1 MKVQNL
7 WILIAVLVLYIVIN
21 SPQRSQNTYIVINV
35 NFIVNAA
42 TTKIP
47 LLKASANKPTA
58 NKPSASKPTANK
70 PSLSKPLLLTNENKP
85 LLLLSKDDP
94 PTIDPPT
101 IEKQQEPFEANKT
114 INIRDYLVN
123 IMETIY
129 YSS

>member
-1 MKVQNL
+1 MKVRHL
-7 WILIAVLVLYIVIN
+7 LILVAVLVLYIVIN

-47 LLKASANKPTA
+47 LIKASAN
-58 NKPSASKPTANK
+58 KPTANK

-85 LLLLSKDDP
+85 LLLLSKDDLP
-94 PTIDPPT
+94 SIDPPSIDPPS